1 MSNWALTFLVF
12 AVIAGG
18 LALTGVAGLASDAAQ
33 SLCLIFL
40 FLFLAAM
47 VARTFFHD
55 DPPNKTGM
63 G

>member
-1 MSNWALTFLVF
+1 MSNWAKTFLGF
-12 AVIAGG
+12 AIVAGV
-18 LALTGVAGLASDAAQ
+18 LALTGVAGIASDVLQ

-47 VARTFFHD
+47 VARTFHD

-63 G
+63 R